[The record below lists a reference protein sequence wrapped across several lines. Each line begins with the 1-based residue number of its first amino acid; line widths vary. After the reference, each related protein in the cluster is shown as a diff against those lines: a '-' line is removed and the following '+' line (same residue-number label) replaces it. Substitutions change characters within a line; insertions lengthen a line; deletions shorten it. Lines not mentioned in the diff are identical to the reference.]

1 MLAKLIAPG
10 IEGYLAAAGCSPRGD
25 EPTKGDCRH
34 GILPTEGICIVGI
47 FK

>member
-10 IEGYLAAAGCSPRGD
+10 IKGYVAASGCFSCGD
-25 EPTKGDCRH
+25 EPTKGDCIC
-34 GILPTEGICIVGI
+34 GILPAEGICNFGI